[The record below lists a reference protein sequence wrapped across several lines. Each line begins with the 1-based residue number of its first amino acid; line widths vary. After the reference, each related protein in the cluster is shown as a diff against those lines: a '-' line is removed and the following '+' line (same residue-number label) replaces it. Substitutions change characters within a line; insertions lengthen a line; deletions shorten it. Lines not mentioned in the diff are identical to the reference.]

1 MTEQTI
7 TPELIE
13 NVINEMVA
21 RGGLVQNGDKVQ
33 LTDRGKE
40 YIGTLNQTN
49 SASNE
54 ERRDLR
60 FKDRNFSIYLTEPSD
75 RIFKVNE
82 KKATQL
88 LEGMKSKFFGVPK
101 DNLWSYFPEDFR
113 EFRKNYQVCP
123 DHFDDILNNTS
134 VLCGVVF
141 LDVEEVNM
149 FAYLAILDCLTK
161 AGVPNMTFG
170 VETNQGT
177 IQFYVDGKI

>member
-1 MTEQTI
+1 MTEKTI

-33 LTDRGKE
+33 LTEQGKE
-40 YIGTLNQTN
+40 YISSLNQT
-49 SASNE
+49 SE
-54 ERRDLR
+54 ERRDMR
-60 FKDRNFSIYLTEPSD
+60 FKDRNFPFVLIHPST
-75 RIFKVNE
+75 RIFEVNE
-82 KKATQL
+82 RKATQL
-88 LEGMKSKFFGVPK
+88 LLGMKTKLFGLPK

-113 EFRKNYQVCP
+113 EFRKNYKVCP
-123 DHFDDILNNTS
+123 DHFDHILNNTS

-149 FAYLAILDCLTK
+149 FAYLAILNCLTK
-161 AGVPNMTFG
+161 AGIPNMTFD

-177 IQFYVDGKI
+177 IQFHVDGKI